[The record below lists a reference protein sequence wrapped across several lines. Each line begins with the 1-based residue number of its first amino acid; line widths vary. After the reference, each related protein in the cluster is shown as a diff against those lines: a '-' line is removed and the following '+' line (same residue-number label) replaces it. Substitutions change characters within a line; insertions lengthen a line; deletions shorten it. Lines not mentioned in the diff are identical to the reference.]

1 MRYVLVLSLILL
13 VLWVVNVL
21 EFSKCD
27 FQSPYQCEIIHGI
40 GIVVVPLGWVFGFID
55 FGK

>member
-1 MRYVLVLSLILL
+1 MRFWVIILVVVL
-13 VLWVVNVL
+13 LWIANAI

-27 FQSPYQCEIIHGI
+27 FESPYKCEVMHGI
-40 GIVVVPLGWVFGFID
+40 GIVVAPLGWVFGFID